1 MKLFYGMSAQKKLI
15 ITGLFFSTLLL
26 FLISALAVF
35 SIKDNLNMCYKYFGQ
50 VISKSLAIETV
61 SLTRGL
67 PKETIYNTL
76 RTHSISIIETNE
88 DMAFIE
94 FKNSNSEVIY
104 STKNDGICSS
114 RKSRVTVSSPLV
126 VFQNGNPTAIGSV
139 TIGLTGSIVDEVSSM
154 TRLSLAIAFLIAWLT
169 IALIII
175 MNTLIAT
182 KELRTL
188 CDGVRKLSSG
198 EFGYKINSKGVS
210 KEAREVFKAFNNM
223 SEKLHLYNESS
234 VESLMLERNKFE
246 AILMS
251 IVNGVIVCDNND
263 RVVLVNEHAK
273 QMLEVTDDE
282 IINTNL
288 QQYCDSN
295 GIDAFEEKIKEFKNT
310 PINQMVDKP
319 LEFNIEVADK
329 IFKTVISPMF
339 LSNGDYVG
347 YIVVLI
353 DFTKEEEM
361 NKMRSQFISN
371 VSHELRTPVT
381 VLRSYIDTLYTMGDE
396 FDLETQ
402 KEFIG
407 IMNKEIIR
415 LHDMVNDIL
424 DFSRYQAK
432 NVHLDKEMSD
442 VSKLIQECVDRANV
456 LAEEKEI
463 SIIVMIEPDLPQIP
477 INYDSITRV
486 VMNLLTNAIKYS
498 PKGKKVKVKVEKVKE
513 YLEISV
519 EDEGIGISE
528 ENQKKVFDRFFR
540 VENKT
545 HTVKGTGLGL
555 HLVKVAVEKH
565 HHGKVFV
572 KSKLNE
578 GSTFGIMLPIKVEA
592 EELV

>member
-498 PKGKKVKVKVEKVKE
+498 PNGKKVKVKVEKVKE

-565 HHGKVFV
+565 HRGKVFV